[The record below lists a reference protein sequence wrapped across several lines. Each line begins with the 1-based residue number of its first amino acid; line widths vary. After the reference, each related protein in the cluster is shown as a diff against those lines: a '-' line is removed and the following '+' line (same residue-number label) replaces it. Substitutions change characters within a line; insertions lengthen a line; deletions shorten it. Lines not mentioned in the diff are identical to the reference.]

1 MTAAPFP
8 NPAVTVSALQI
19 SIMLYGLPRPDG
31 MACGL
36 WYFLSHSALLRVFPR
51 LVCSGCCF
59 PSLFLISP
67 SDQTH
72 PRLNE
77 ARGNILQD
85 INFTVQGSNVK
96 ETTQAWNEA
105 RGNILQDT
113 NFTVQGTE
121 CQGNNTS
128 VEWIDHPLEGMGKLR
143 SGKPLVAAFTD
154 TWTLAFLFLSLAKC
168 ILAPE
173 YFRLPFTAIS
183 LLTVI
188 LTPSRSRMA
197 STRIPSFPR
206 VCSMRLFD

>member
-1 MTAAPFP
+1 VTAAPFP

-113 NFTVQGTE
+113 NFTVQGTNLNVKE
-121 CQGNNTS
+121 TTQAWNGS
-128 VEWIDHPLEGMGKLR
+128 IILWKEWVNCAPASPLSRRSPILR
-143 SGKPLVAAFTD
+143 PWRSCSYPWRSAFWLQCT
-154 TWTLAFLFLSLAKC
+154 FVSLSL
-168 ILAPE
+168 
-173 YFRLPFTAIS
+173 
-183 LLTVI
+183 
-188 LTPSRSRMA
+188 PSY
-197 STRIPSFPR
+197 
-206 VCSMRLFD
+206 C